1 MSNYL
6 LVSENVFWQTTDVEE
21 FLSRRRHIHIEEEHD
36 RAFQGYFSIFNHLP
50 VTGEAFAQ

>member
-21 FLSRRRHIHIEEEHD
+21 FLSRGRHIHIEEEHD

-50 VTGEAFAQ
+50 VTSEAFAQ

>member
-21 FLSRRRHIHIEEEHD
+21 CLSREGHIHIEEEHD
-36 RAFQGYFSIFNHLP
+36 RG
-50 VTGEAFAQ
+50 